1 MEENFE
7 KKREE
12 EDEINLLDLLIVLAK
27 HKKLI
32 IGGTLGAGVI
42 MVVISLIMTP
52 IYLAETKIYI
62 PQSSNSISAQMISQ
76 LGPMAGLVGAAKT
89 PNDLYIE
96 ILKSRPARDRI
107 IERFGLMKAY
117 ATKSQEQA
125 EQALLANIKARQD
138 LKSGVITFGVEDTD
152 PKRSAAMANA
162 FIEEFR
168 NLNKALALTEASQR
182 RLFFEE
188 QLENAKDSLA
198 KAENAMQSFQEAT
211 GAVKID
217 AQASAVIEGIAQLRA
232 LIAAKEVQL
241 RVMRTYS
248 TPQNPD
254 IQRAEEEL
262 KGLRAQMRQMESKN
276 SSDSVIVPTGNLPS
290 TGTEYL
296 RHMRDLK
303 YNETLYELLL
313 TQYQSAK
320 LDEARYATVVQI
332 IEKAQTPERKIRPR
346 SSILVVSAMILSLL
360 VSLCVIIFLEYREKA
375 SHDLENIKKYDILR
389 SYLSFGHTEKE
400 DSKNKLL

>member
-42 MVVISLIMTP
+42 MAVISLIMTP

-107 IERFGLMKAY
+107 IERFGLMKIDE
-117 ATKSQEQA
+117 SESRD
-125 EQALLANIKARQD
+125 EVRNVLLGNIRAGQD
-138 LKSGVITFGVEDTD
+138 LNSGVITFGVEDTD

-188 QLENAKDSLA
+188 QLEHAKDSLA

-232 LIAAKEVQL
+232 QIAAKEVQL

-296 RHMRDLK
+296 RHARDLK
-303 YNETLYELLL
+303 FNETLYELLL
-313 TQYQSAK
+313 GQYQTAK
-320 LDEARYATVVQI
+320 LDEARDAITVQI
-332 IEKAQTPERKIRPR
+332 IEKAVPPEMKAKPQRTMMVIF
-346 SSILVVSAMILSLL
+346 AMMIGLFIACCVAFIVEYKEWISKDPGHKEKWELL
-360 VSLCVIIFLEYREKA
+360 
-375 SHDLENIKKYDILR
+375 IKYGTYNTKVR
-389 SYLSFGHTEKE
+389 
-400 DSKNKLL
+400 

>member
-1 MEENFE
+1 LEENFE

-42 MVVISLIMTP
+42 MAVISLIMTP

-107 IERFGLMKAY
+107 IERFGLMKVY
-117 ATKSQEQA
+117 ESKTREDA
-125 EQALLANIKARQD
+125 ERVLLENIKARQD

-188 QLENAKDSLA
+188 QLEHAKDSLA

-217 AQASAVIEGIAQLRA
+217 AQASAVIEGIAQMRA
-232 LIAAKEVQL
+232 QIAAKEVQL

-296 RHMRDLK
+296 RHARDLK
-303 YNETLYELLL
+303 FNETLYELLL
-313 TQYQSAK
+313 GQYQTAK
-320 LDEARYATVVQI
+320 LDEARDAIVVQV
-332 IEKAQTPERKIRPR
+332 IEKAEMPDKKIKPKRLIMVVL
-346 SSILVVSAMILSLL
+346 SMIISLFITVFASIFIAYKESVS
-360 VSLCVIIFLEYREKA
+360 RNP
-375 SHDLENIKKYDILR
+375 ENISQLETLHNYLLFRHKKPD
-389 SYLSFGHTEKE
+389 
-400 DSKNKLL
+400 

>member
-1 MEENFE
+1 M
-7 KKREE
+7 
-12 EDEINLLDLLIVLAK
+12 L
-27 HKKLI
+27 
-32 IGGTLGAGVI
+32 
-42 MVVISLIMTP
+42 
-52 IYLAETKIYI
+52 
-62 PQSSNSISAQMISQ
+62 SQ

-188 QLENAKDSLA
+188 QLEHAKDSLA

-296 RHMRDLK
+296 RHARDLK
-303 YNETLYELLL
+303 FNETLYELL
-313 TQYQSAK
+313 TGQYQTAK
-320 LDEARYATVVQI
+320 LDEARDSVTVQV
-332 IEKAQTPERKIRPR
+332 IEKAVPPVKKLKPNRRIM
-346 SSILVVSAMILSLL
+346 VILSVVVGFI
-360 VSLCVIIFLEYREKA
+360 VSITFVFIKEFIKNAARHPEYCKKIDTLKGHIFLR
-375 SHDLENIKKYDILR
+375 
-389 SYLSFGHTEKE
+389 G
-400 DSKNKLL
+400 